1 MEMVPARR
9 RVSLKVLAPAL
20 LVAAVAAQGCDIV
33 TAELRHTET
42 AEWRKTYDFQP
53 GGRVEIVNVNG
64 KIEVEPSTGNSVEV
78 VAKKSAKGATPEAAK
93 ENLNRVEIVDSS
105 TGSTIRVETKV
116 QRGGWMNHGG
126 ANVTYTVKVPAN
138 AEQMI
143 QVFIALLINAAD
155 AMNEQGVITLRTRR
169 GVSDQEA
176 VIAEVID
183 EGSGIPRS
191 ELTKIFEPFYTTK
204 PAGRGTGL
212 GLSVCYS
219 IVAAHNGRIEVDSAV
234 GAGTTFRV
242 MLPNERA
249 AGVQAPGPTPHAP

>member
-1 MEMVPARR
+1 MSEPLL
-9 RVSLKVLAPAL
+9 RVHGVSKRFGGFTALDGIAVAVREGERFGLIGPNGSGKTTLINCICGTLRNDEGSIVLAGEDITRLPA
-20 LVAAVAAQGCDIV
+20 
-33 TAELRHTET
+33 
-42 AEWRKTYDFQP
+42 Y
-53 GGRVEIVNVNG
+53 
-64 KIEVEPSTGNSVEV
+64 
-78 VAKKSAKGATPEAAK
+78 
-93 ENLNRVEIVDSS
+93 
-105 TGSTIRVETKV
+105 
-116 QRGGWMNHGG
+116 
-126 ANVTYTVKVPAN
+126 
-138 AEQMI
+138 
-143 QVFIALLINAAD
+143 
-155 AMNEQGVITLRTRR
+155 LRTRR

-249 AGVQAPGPTPHAP
+249 AGVQAAGPMPHAP